1 MRKVLILAILPA
13 IFCVR
18 ASPAESNKSPG
29 PATAGADVIREMNLA
44 RQHPEIYVRQ
54 LEELR
59 GHFRG
64 NVLVLPGG
72 TLLHTHEGVDSVD
85 DAIRFLQ
92 RARPLAPFIYS
103 PGISLAAA
111 EHVADQATGAFGHS
125 GSDHSDPGERMNR
138 HGTWSAFWGENIAYG
153 KATARDVVIALIID
167 DGLRSRKHRKNIFNP
182 AFNYAGAALGTH
194 ARYGTVCSI
203 DFAGGYL
210 ELASSSR
217 ALLAHN

>member
-1 MRKVLILAILPA
+1 MSNPAPGGASGTANAFSQRMRKVLILAILPA

-29 PATAGADVIREMNLA
+29 PATAGAEVIREMNLA

-138 HGTWSAFWGENIAYG
+138 HEPGVRSGERTLPMAKRRRAMWS
-153 KATARDVVIALIID
+153 
-167 DGLRSRKHRKNIFNP
+167 SH
-182 AFNYAGAALGTH
+182 
-194 ARYGTVCSI
+194 
-203 DFAGGYL
+203 
-210 ELASSSR
+210 
-217 ALLAHN
+217 

>member
-13 IFCVR
+13 IFCVCT
-18 ASPAESNKSPG
+18 ATAQSNGSPG
-29 PATAGADVIREMNLA
+29 PATAGAEVIREMNLA
-44 RQHPEIYVRQ
+44 RQHPERYALQ

-64 NVLVLPGG
+64 DVLILPGR
-72 TLLHTHEGVDSVD
+72 TMLRTREGAGAVD

-92 RARPLAPFIYS
+92 RARPLAPLIIS

-111 EHVADQATGAFGHS
+111 EHVADQAAGAFGHG

-138 HGTWSAFWGENIAYG
+138 HGTWSALWGENIAYG
-153 KATARDVVIALIID
+153 KATARDAVVALIID

-182 AFNYAGAALGTH
+182 AFNYAGAALGPH
-194 ARYGTVCSI
+194 ACYGTVCSI
-203 DFAGGYL
+203 DFAGGYV
-210 ELASSSR
+210 ELANTSR
-217 ALLAHN
+217 SLLAHN